1 MIPGRANI
9 TLVCGGSG
17 SGKTAWLIRQI
28 KKAKRVLVWDMK
40 GEYARDHGFRL
51 IDTPMAIVN
60 ANRVALIDTIRAAR
74 VGRFSFRSTNPAD
87 FSFFCRVAYA
97 WGNCVVIAEELAD
110 VTTPGKA
117 PLGWGMVVRRGR
129 DRALTVY
136 GVTQRPAES
145 DKTIMGNVTRV
156 HCCMLPRAGD
166 RAYMAREMD
175 IDQARIDALQPL
187 DWIEREGMTIR
198 SGKLKF

>member
-1 MIPGRANI
+1 MIPGRPNI

-17 SGKTAWLIRQI
+17 SGKTAWLVRQI
-28 KKAKRVLVWDMK
+28 KRERRVLVWDMK
-40 GEYARDHGFRL
+40 GEYARDHGFEAV
-51 IDTPMAIVN
+51 DTLP
-60 ANRVALIDTIRAAR
+60 ALIARLRAAR
-74 VGRFSFRSTNPAD
+74 VARIAFRSIRPAEFD
-87 FSFFCRVAYA
+87 AFCRAAYA
-97 WGNCVVIAEELAD
+97 WGSCVVIAEELAD

-129 DRALTVY
+129 DRALIVY

-145 DKTIMGNVTRV
+145 DKTILGNVTRI
-156 HCCMLPRAGD
+156 HCCMLPFARD
-166 RAYMAREMD
+166 REYMARQLD
-175 IDQARIDALQPL
+175 IAQARIDAMQPL

>member
-1 MIPGRANI
+1 MIPGRPNI

-17 SGKTAWLIRQI
+17 SGKTAWLVRQI
-28 KKAKRVLVWDMK
+28 KRERRVLVWDMK
-40 GEYARDHGFRL
+40 GEFARDHGFEAV
-51 IDTPMAIVN
+51 DTLS
-60 ANRVALIDTIRAAR
+60 ALIERLRKAKVAR
-74 VGRFSFRSTNPAD
+74 LSFRSVRPTD
-87 FSFFCRVAYA
+87 FDAFCRAAYA
-97 WGNCVVIAEELAD
+97 WGNCVVVAEELAD

-129 DRALTVY
+129 DRALVVY

-156 HCCMLPRAGD
+156 HCCMLQRPGD
-166 RAYMAREMD
+166 RAYMAKEMG
-175 IDQARIDALQPL
+175 IDQARLDILQPL
-187 DWIEREGMTIR
+187 EWVEREGLTLR

>member
-28 KKAKRVLVWDMK
+28 KKEKRVLVWDMK
-40 GEYARDHGFRL
+40 GEYSRDHGFEAV
-51 IDTPMAIVN
+51 DTLP
-60 ANRVALIDTIRAAR
+60 ALIERLRKARAAR
-74 VGRFSFRSTNPAD
+74 IAFRSIRPAEFD
-87 FSFFCRVAYA
+87 QFCRAAYA
-97 WGNCVVIAEELAD
+97 WGSCVVIAEELAD

-129 DRALTVY
+129 DRALIVY

-145 DKTIMGNVTRV
+145 DKTILGNVTRV
-156 HCCMLPRAGD
+156 HCCMLPFARD
-166 RAYMAREMD
+166 REYMARQLD
-175 IDQARIDALQPL
+175 IDQARIDALRPL